1 MQNQSIQLLKREQVW
16 ASDKL
21 FQIQTLCTPIKPFK
35 FLPNSE
41 FMVVQPRQ
49 TIVLVSLSASICYQE
64 DMNQNLIHISEL
76 HKDVS
81 ETPQQNFPSFFPPP
95 FFITSFTCELCC
107 SPDSPHHPNYT
118 MLCRDLEQRKE
129 LYRIIGISSH
139 VQCLFYKL
147 GIVF

>member
-16 ASDKL
+16 ASVKL

-49 TIVLVSLSASICYQE
+49 TIVLVSLSASIFYQE

-81 ETPQQNFPSFFPPP
+81 ETPQQNFPSFFSPSLLYYIFHLWVMLLSRQPTSSKLYYATQRLRAKERTLQNYWYFLP
-95 FFITSFTCELCC
+95 RTVFIL
-107 SPDSPHHPNYT
+107 
-118 MLCRDLEQRKE
+118 
-129 LYRIIGISSH
+129 
-139 VQCLFYKL
+139 
-147 GIVF
+147 

>member
-16 ASDKL
+16 ASVKL

-81 ETPQQNFPSFFPPP
+81 ETPQQNFPSFFSSSLLYYIFHVWVMLLSRQPTSSKLYYAMQRLRAKERTLQNYWYFLPRTV
-95 FFITSFTCELCC
+95 FIL
-107 SPDSPHHPNYT
+107 
-118 MLCRDLEQRKE
+118 
-129 LYRIIGISSH
+129 
-139 VQCLFYKL
+139 
-147 GIVF
+147 